1 MPREHAFAAK
11 VTPSYNRGM
20 ARGWESK
27 SVEAQIE
34 ESVANDATKK
44 RAVLTPE
51 ELQKQRRKMDLELS
65 RSRVMQQLEQSTDER
80 YSELL
85 RRTLAALDKE
95 IAEL

>member
-1 MPREHAFAAK
+1 LRKGTFAAN

-27 SVEAQIE
+27 SVEAQME
-34 ESVANDATKK
+34 ESVSAEPARK
-44 RAVLTPE
+44 REVLTSE
-51 ELQKQRRKMDLELS
+51 ELQKQRRKTDLELS
-65 RSRVMQQLEQSTDER
+65 RTRVAQQLEQSANER

-85 RRTLAALDKE
+85 QRTLAELDRK